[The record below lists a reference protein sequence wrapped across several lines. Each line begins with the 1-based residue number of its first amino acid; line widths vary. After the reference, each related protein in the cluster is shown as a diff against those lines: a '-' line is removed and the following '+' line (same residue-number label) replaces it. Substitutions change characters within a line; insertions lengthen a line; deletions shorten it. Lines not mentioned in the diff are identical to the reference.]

1 MKSVFLFIKKVYRLL
16 RERKNRLQLLMF
28 RQLSLLFPVRDDI
41 ITFNNFNGKGYGDNP
56 KYIAE
61 EILKQKLPYKIF
73 WLVSGK
79 ADGKLLPQRIKP
91 VKIRSFKGMRVLAG
105 SKVIVNN
112 VKNPLPFIKKKGQ
125 YYIQTWHGPFGPK
138 YAENDAKEHP
148 SAYYIKHSQK
158 ESLIT
163 DLMIS
168 NSNLQTG
175 EFRSAYWYNG
185 EIMESGMPRNDFYFQ
200 IDESQKQS
208 IKYSLGISPHKKI
221 LLYCPTFR
229 DDGDTEVYDINWNS
243 IIRALDSRND
253 GEWIILIRLHPNVP
267 HPEHLFHF
275 TKRIINVSSYPDMQR
290 LMAICDLQVT
300 DYSSTLCDS
309 IILQTPVILYAP
321 DIDDYQGSR
330 GLKPFFFNLPFVL
343 TTTNEE
349 LEKVILNFDSKD
361 FLKKMEAFSQVYQ
374 GFDDGHASE
383 RIVERI
389 HDVMTGCFS
398 RNKYGK

>member
-1 MKSVFLFIKKVYRLL
+1 
-16 RERKNRLQLLMF
+16 
-28 RQLSLLFPVRDDI
+28 
-41 ITFNNFNGKGYGDNP
+41 
-56 KYIAE
+56 
-61 EILKQKLPYKIF
+61 
-73 WLVSGK
+73 
-79 ADGKLLPQRIKP
+79 
-91 VKIRSFKGMRVLAG
+91 
-105 SKVIVNN
+105 
-112 VKNPLPFIKKKGQ
+112 
-125 YYIQTWHGPFGPK
+125 
-138 YAENDAKEHP
+138 
-148 SAYYIKHSQK
+148 
-158 ESLIT
+158 
-163 DLMIS
+163 
-168 NSNLQTG
+168 
-175 EFRSAYWYNG
+175 
-185 EIMESGMPRNDFYFQ
+185 
-200 IDESQKQS
+200 
-208 IKYSLGISPHKKI
+208 
-221 LLYCPTFR
+221 
-229 DDGDTEVYDINWNS
+229 
-243 IIRALDSRND
+243 
-253 GEWIILIRLHPNVP
+253 
-267 HPEHLFHF
+267 
-275 TKRIINVSSYPDMQR
+275 MQR